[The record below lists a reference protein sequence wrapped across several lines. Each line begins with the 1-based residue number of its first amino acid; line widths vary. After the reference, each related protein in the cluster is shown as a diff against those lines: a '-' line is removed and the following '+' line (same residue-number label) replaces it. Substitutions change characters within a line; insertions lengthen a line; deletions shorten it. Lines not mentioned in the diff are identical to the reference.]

1 MDRGSGS
8 WLTPPIEQVI
18 INFKK
23 NMKKINELNI
33 NISTAVITSVTLS
46 LGEEGLEVIV
56 SGSLMTDSGQQ
67 VSNFQFNSKKYSWE
81 KESEIE
87 VPLSLNFP
95 AKEIFEKL
103 TPVIYEKLN
112 GKFMAI
118 KGENK

>member
-1 MDRGSGS
+1 
-8 WLTPPIEQVI
+8 
-18 INFKK
+18 
-23 NMKKINELNI
+23 MKKINELNI